1 MREKIAVTP
10 SARSVQTE
18 KAPLDL
24 AIPAPAVCTTGMD
37 DPRSDPRRMMTYPDR
52 RSASTSVPY
61 SQTTRMSTE
70 NKNPVWAIPPWW
82 KLDPSRSKLTDQMKV
97 EGITQYDFDF
107 GCGSAETIAADRT
120 DQPGNF
126 GTTLSVAVEGP
137 DSWKVVRKKD
147 GRILLTATWKL
158 SKDGNTLTDDF
169 TAIGPNG
176 STSNVN
182 YAYKRTTGGP
192 GFAGT

>member
-1 MREKIAVTP
+1 MHGHLVCAARRSPAEPDPRRSPPPCDGPFHVRLLDYRDWPHRRLHSPRAERMREKIAVTP

-97 EGITQYDFDF
+97 E
-107 GCGSAETIAADRT
+107 
-120 DQPGNF
+120 
-126 GTTLSVAVEGP
+126 
-137 DSWKVVRKKD
+137 
-147 GRILLTATWKL
+147 
-158 SKDGNTLTDDF
+158 
-169 TAIGPNG
+169 
-176 STSNVN
+176 
-182 YAYKRTTGGP
+182 
-192 GFAGT
+192 